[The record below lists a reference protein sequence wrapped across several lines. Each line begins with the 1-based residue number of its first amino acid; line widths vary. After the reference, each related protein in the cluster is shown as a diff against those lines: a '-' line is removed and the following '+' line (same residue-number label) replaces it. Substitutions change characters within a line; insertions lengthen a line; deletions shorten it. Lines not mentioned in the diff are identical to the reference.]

1 MLLLFSNCEFFSR
14 SARKPSIILIIMDV
28 KNAII
33 AQQIVLELFF
43 IYENDDA
50 MAFRRP
56 WALISVVASF
66 PSLLIFALKSTKFDP
81 PYFFGLNW
89 FE

>member
-1 MLLLFSNCEFFSR
+1 MLLPFSNCELFSR
-14 SARKPSIILIIMDV
+14 SARKPSIILIMDV

-33 AQQIVLELFF
+33 GQQIVLRLFF

-66 PSLLIFALKSTKFDP
+66 PSLLIFALKSAKFDP
-81 PYFFGLNW
+81 PYFLA
-89 FE
+89 